1 MGTPFRL
8 QPKPYIVPPCT
19 AELELVATDEHFVV
33 VNKPPGLLSVPG
45 RDPRNRDSV
54 YARLEARDFNPVIV
68 HRLDLETSGLMVVGR
83 TPLAASRL
91 GWQFQHRKVDKRYVA
106 IVDGLV
112 EADGGEIDLPLI
124 VDWENR
130 PLQKVCHDT
139 GKTALTQWQVLERN
153 QAANRSRVELL
164 PVTGRSHQL
173 RVHMMAIGHPII
185 GCPFYAPDAICTASE
200 RLLLHATALAFTHPA
215 SSARVEFL
223 AEPPF

>member
-8 QPKPYIVPPCT
+8 QPRPYIVPPCA
-19 AELELVATDEHFVV
+19 AELEVLATDTHYVV

-54 YARLEARDFNPVIV
+54 YARLLEQGLDPVIV

-91 GWQFQHRKVDKRYVA
+91 GWQFQHRKVKKRYIA

-112 EADGGEIDLPLI
+112 EADHGEVDLPLI
-124 VDWENR
+124 VDWDNR
-130 PLQKVCHDT
+130 PLQKICHDT
-139 GKTALTQWQVLERN
+139 GKASLTRWAALGRDAENARTRLSLE
-153 QAANRSRVELL
+153 

-185 GCPFYAPDAICTASE
+185 GCQLYAPDAICEASP
-200 RLLLHATALAFTHPA
+200 RLLLHAEQLCFAHPATESQLAFEAPA
-215 SSARVEFL
+215 TF
-223 AEPPF
+223 

>member
-8 QPKPYIVPPCT
+8 QPRPYIVPPCA
-19 AELELVATDEHFVV
+19 AELEILATDTHYVV

-54 YARLEARDFNPVIV
+54 YARLLEQGLDPVIV

-91 GWQFQHRKVDKRYVA
+91 GWQFQHRKVKKRYIA

-112 EADGGEIDLPLI
+112 EADSGEVDLPLI

-130 PLQKVCHDT
+130 PLQKVCHQT
-139 GKTALTQWQVLERN
+139 GKQALTRWAVLGRDHAGR
-153 QAANRSRVELL
+153 QTRLELE

-173 RVHMMAIGHPII
+173 RVHMMAIGHPIM
-185 GCPFYAPDAICTASE
+185 GCQFYAPDDICRASE
-200 RLLLHATALAFTHPA
+200 RLLLHAEQLTFTHPA
-215 SSARVEFL
+215 TDTMTGFKRAAEF
-223 AEPPF
+223 

>member
-19 AELELVATDEHFVV
+19 AELEVMATDEHFVV
-33 VNKPPGLLSVPG
+33 VKKPPGLLSVPG

-54 YARLEARDFNPVIV
+54 YTRLLEQSLNPVIV

-106 IVDGLV
+106 VVDGLM
-112 EADGGEIDLPLI
+112 ETDSGDIDLPLI

-130 PLQKVCHDT
+130 PLQKICHAT
-139 GKTALTQWQVLERN
+139 GKPALTRWRVLARDPDL
-153 QAANRSRVELL
+153 QRTRVQLE

-173 RVHMMAIGHPII
+173 RVHMMAIGHPIV
-185 GCPFYAPDAICTASE
+185 GCQFYAPDAVCMASD
-200 RLLLHATALAFTHPA
+200 RLLLHAAGLQFMHPA
-215 SSARVEFL
+215 SESALEFS
-223 AEPPF
+223 ADPAF

>member
-8 QPKPYIVPPCT
+8 QPRPYIVPPCA
-19 AELELVATDEHFVV
+19 AELEILATDTHYVV

-54 YARLEARDFNPVIV
+54 YARLLEQGLDPVIV

-91 GWQFQHRKVDKRYVA
+91 GWQFQHRKVKKRYIA

-112 EADGGEIDLPLI
+112 EADHGEVDLPLI
-124 VDWENR
+124 VDWDNR
-130 PLQKVCHDT
+130 PLQKICHDT
-139 GKTALTQWQVLERN
+139 GKASLTRWAVLGRDAGKARTRLSLE
-153 QAANRSRVELL
+153 

-185 GCPFYAPDAICTASE
+185 GCQLYAPDAICEASP
-200 RLLLHATALAFTHPA
+200 RLLLHAKQLCFAHPATESQLAFEAPA
-215 SSARVEFL
+215 TF
-223 AEPPF
+223 

>member
-19 AELELVATDEHFVV
+19 TELEVLATDEHFVV

-54 YARLEARDFNPVIV
+54 HSRLLEQDLNPVIV

-91 GWQFQHRKVDKRYVA
+91 GWQFQHRKVHKRYVA
-106 IVDGLV
+106 VVDGLV
-112 EADGGEIDLPLI
+112 EADSGEVDLPLI

-130 PLQKVCHDT
+130 PLQKTCHET
-139 GKTALTQWQVLERN
+139 GKAALTRWQVLERN
-153 QAANRSRVELL
+153 ASEQRTRVELQ

-173 RVHMMAIGHPII
+173 RVHMMAIGHPIV
-185 GCPFYAPDAICTASE
+185 GCQFYAPDTVCRASE
-200 RLLLHATALAFTHPA
+200 RLLLHAAELIFRHPETDA
-215 SSARVEFL
+215 DVRHN
-223 AEPPF
+223 AEATF